1 MPDRPTISVVVNTL
15 NEEHHIAN
23 ALGSVNPWADEII
36 VVDQHS
42 DDGTVEIAK
51 TFGAKVFEHERTGYV
66 EPVRQ
71 FAIEKATGDW
81 VLILDADEQVP
92 KALSL
97 RLIAHATSPTSE
109 ILLLPREN
117 YIFGRFMEGTGW
129 AANDDYQMRFFKRG
143 SVVTT
148 PEIHRGMH
156 PATGATTSKLEYRKG
171 EALLHFNYVDVSD
184 FLERLNRYTTAEATK
199 NPNPPSKARSLR
211 RAWRQFRTR
220 YFKEGGRKE
229 GWQGFYL
236 SLMMAFY
243 SLATDAKVNEA
254 RESAGRPVVQERYDE
269 VAAAVVREYGP

>member
-1 MPDRPTISVVVNTL
+1 MPGLPTISVVVNTL

-23 ALGSVNPWADEII
+23 ALGSVKTWADEII

-42 DDGTVEIAK
+42 DDRTVEIAK
-51 TFGAKVFEHERTGYV
+51 SFRAKVFEHDRTGYV

-71 FAIEKATGDW
+71 FAIEKATSDW
-81 VLILDADEQVP
+81 ILILDADEQVP

-97 RLIAHATSPTSE
+97 QLISHTQNPRSD

-117 YIFGRFMEGTGW
+117 YICGRLMEGSGW

-156 PATGATTSKLEYRKG
+156 PEPGASTSKLDYRKG

-184 FLERLNRYTTAEATK
+184 FLERLNRYTTAEAAK
-199 NPNPPSKARSLR
+199 ISNPPSKIRSVR

-220 YFKEGGRKE
+220 YFKEGGRRE

-236 SLMMAFY
+236 SLMMSFY
-243 SLATDAKVNEA
+243 SLAIDAKAHEKIANTGA
-254 RESAGRPVVQERYDE
+254 DSVQAQYDW
-269 VAAAVVREYGP
+269 AAARVISEYD